1 MHPKRLM
8 MHGWKALIAKL
19 NIVEDLQAAL
29 APFAEWSSRD
39 ASDIDGLNREAE
51 ISGSE

>member
-1 MHPKRLM
+1 M

-29 APFAEWSSRD
+29 DPAEP
-39 ASDIDGLNREAE
+39 GG
-51 ISGSE
+51 IS